1 MPHLTLIQAE
11 TEDAWHE
18 HKTLQQLKTEAAQLV
33 ARVQVREF
41 LQTPAAIDLPHAA

>member
-1 MPHLTLIQAE
+1 MSHLTLIQAE

-18 HKTLQQLKTEAAQLV
+18 HITLQDLKAQAAQLA

-41 LQTPAAIDLPHAA
+41 LQTPAAIDLPMAA